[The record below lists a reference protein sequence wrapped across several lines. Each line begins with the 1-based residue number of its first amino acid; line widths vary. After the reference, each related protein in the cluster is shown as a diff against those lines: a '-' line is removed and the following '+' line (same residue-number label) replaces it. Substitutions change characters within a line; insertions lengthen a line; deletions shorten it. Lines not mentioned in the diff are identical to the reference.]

1 MFRIPFAVSSAKNL
15 VMAAKHASG
24 LKPVPGVVKLDI
36 MVTAATRQ
44 SVLPTAVADIPPSV
58 RNAQNGYL
66 KGRFKAS
73 KQKEVFLTS
82 KRVRLSLQNP
92 RAGHYLLVAALL
104 LLLLAPRMCQHGHL
118 LVQLLSRLIS
128 HGLIDRNNPH

>member
-1 MFRIPFAVSSAKNL
+1 
-15 VMAAKHASG
+15 MAAKHARG

-36 MVTAATRQ
+36 MVIAATRQ
-44 SVLPTAVADIPPSV
+44 SVQTAVADIPPSV

-66 KGRFKAS
+66 KRRFKVS
-73 KQKEVFLTS
+73 KQKEAYLTS

-92 RAGHYLLVAALL
+92 RAGHLLIAALQ
-104 LLLLAPRMCQHGHL
+104 LLLLAPRVCQHGHL